1 MKLKNL
7 TYGLLATAML
17 ASCSD
22 DMNVNGPAANGGENL
37 TTGFIG
43 VSIGMP
49 SDGVTRGVN
58 DNFDNG
64 AGDGEK
70 GEYAVSSAAIIFF
83 KGPEENG
90 STFYRAYNLS
100 GAFNGYTDDPNQIT
114 SQQTATFPIDFAKEA
129 DERLWAM
136 AVINYGQAD
145 IQIEKGE
152 NKNSS
157 ATVKVGGQAV
167 DASWTIEQ
175 FMALTTDRAM
185 YSRDGATA
193 TATNFFMVNT
203 PYSRVQGGQYEPGLY
218 GGNDFRLLA
227 DVDRSRIYETEDEA
241 KQNPATEIFV
251 ERAVAKVDIT
261 ANLDNLAAG
270 LPGGV
275 KVKSVEWVLNNTEPS
290 SYVVRNLQKVGAGF
304 NVNSTPEWATYTS
317 QYLAPSP
324 NYYRFIGQA
333 PLKDFAKYRT
343 YFCEDPNG
351 DGVEV
356 AETPALTVLEN
367 PIFLPIGVANPQ
379 YCHENTFS
387 VANMNTFNTTCAM
400 IKVTYEDAD
409 GNTPTFYTI
418 GLNNTQMFTFEN
430 AARVLAVDVISNG
443 DIQDALKNYFEE
455 QKEPY
460 DNNISTSNLQYSDGS
475 AAALTANNEWME
487 ITFSNRRVEGRLVI
501 NSLKLYDGK
510 NGTKGDEIATFNYDD
525 DDEDNTVIKDLNAVQ
540 DIKAYSNGVSYYSV
554 LIKHF
559 GDEYTPWNP
568 TTLGIT
574 ETTPTTQESYFT
586 KANPA
591 QNFLGRYG
599 LVRNNWYSINLTK
612 INNFGEPT
620 VKDIHFDGTPDDKY
634 EKEEAISCRINIL
647 SWAKRSQSAEL

>member
-43 VSIGMP
+43 VTIGMP
-49 SDGVTRGVN
+49 SDGATRGVN
-58 DNFDNG
+58 DNFDDG

-100 GAFNGYTDDPNQIT
+100 GAFNGYADNPNQIT
-114 SQQTATFPIDFAKEA
+114 SQQTATFPVDFAKEA

-145 IQIEKGE
+145 IQIKNGE

-157 ATVKVGGQAV
+157 ATVTVAGQDV
-167 DASWTIEQ
+167 DASWTIER
-175 FMALTTDRAM
+175 FMALTTDRSL
-185 YSRDGATA
+185 YNGTGEG
-193 TATNFFMVNT
+193 ATNFFMVNT
-203 PYSRVQGGQYEPGLY
+203 PYSRVQGGIYEPGLY

-227 DVDRSRIYETEDEA
+227 DVDRSRIYETEEEA
-241 KQNPATEIFV
+241 KDNPATEIFV
-251 ERAVAKVDIT
+251 ERAVAKVDVT
-261 ANLDNLAAG
+261 ANLENLAAG

-275 KVKSVEWVLNNTEPS
+275 KVSKVEWVLNNTEPS

-351 DGVEV
+351 DGLD
-356 AETPALTVLEN
+356 ANGTTTLNIAEN
-367 PIFLPIGVANPQ
+367 PVFKAIGVANPQ

-400 IKVTYEDAD
+400 IKVTYEDAE

-443 DIQDALKNYFEE
+443 DIQEAVKNYFENKGE
-455 QKEPY
+455 AY
-460 DNNISTSNLQYSDGS
+460 DNNISTSDLAYTKDADSPT
-475 AAALTANNEWME
+475 LTANNEWMK
-487 ITFSNRRVEGRLVI
+487 ITFSNTLVEGRLVI
-501 NSLKLYDGK
+501 SELTLYNGK
-510 NGTKGDEIATFNYDD
+510 TGDRGEEITTYKYG
-525 DDEDNTVIKDLNAVQ
+525 EEVITALNAVQ
-540 DIKAYSNGVSYYSV
+540 EVKAYTQGVSYYSV

-568 TTLGIT
+568 TTLNIT

-586 KANPA
+586 KANPE

-620 VKDIHFDGTPDDKY
+620 VKDIHFDGTPDDKF

-647 SWAKRSQSAEL
+647 SWAKRQQNEEL

>member
-43 VSIGMP
+43 VTIGMP
-49 SDGVTRGVN
+49 SDAATRGYN
-58 DNFDNG
+58 DNFD
-64 AGDGEK
+64 DGPET
-70 GEYAVSSAAIIFF
+70 GREYAVSTAAIIFF

-90 STFYRAYNLS
+90 SKFYRAYSLS
-100 GAFNGYTDDPNQIT
+100 PDFGNYTDTPNQIT
-114 SQQTATFPIDFAKEA
+114 SQQTATFPVDFAKEA

-136 AVINYGQAD
+136 AIINYGQAGIE
-145 IQIEKGE
+145 IQKGAD
-152 NKNSS
+152 KNSS
-157 ATVKVGGQAV
+157 ATVRVNGNDVNAN
-167 DASWTIEQ
+167 WTIEQ
-175 FMALTTDRAM
+175 FMALTTTRAM
-185 YSRDGATA
+185 YEGNGAD
-193 TATNFFMVNT
+193 ATNFFMVNT

-218 GGNDFRLLA
+218 GGNDFRVLA
-227 DVDRSRIYETEDEA
+227 DVDRSRIYETEEDA
-241 KQNPATEIFV
+241 KSNPATEIFV

-275 KVKSVEWVLNNTEPS
+275 KVQSIDWVLSNIEPS
-290 SYVVRNLQKVGAGF
+290 SYVVRNLQKVGVGF
-304 NVNSTPEWATYTS
+304 NVNSTPYWATYTS
-317 QYLAPSP
+317 ELINPK
-324 NYYRFIGQA
+324 NYRFIGQA

-351 DGVEV
+351 DGLEV
-356 AETPALTVLEN
+356 ANTPALTVAPN
-367 PIFLPIGVANPQ
+367 PTFLPIGVANPQ

-387 VANMNTFNTTCAM
+387 VENMNTFNTTCAL
-400 IKVTYEDAD
+400 IKVTYEDATT
-409 GNTPTFYTI
+409 GRTPTFYTI

-443 DIQDALKNYFEE
+443 DIQAALKKHFEE
-455 QKEPY
+455 QNEAY
-460 DNNISTSNLQYSDGS
+460 DNNISTSNLNYSGDD
-475 AAALTANNEWME
+475 AATLTANNEWME
-487 ITFSNRRVEGRLVI
+487 ITFSNKRVEGRLVI

-510 NGTKGDEIATFNYDD
+510 NGTKGDLIATFNYDD
-525 DDEDNTVIKDLNAVQ
+525 DDNTVIKDLNAVQ

-586 KANPA
+586 NVKGNNANPT

-620 VKDIHFDGTPDDKY
+620 YKDIHFDGTPDDKF

-647 SWAKRSQSAEL
+647 SWAKRSQREEL

>member
-43 VSIGMP
+43 VTIGMP
-49 SDGVTRGVN
+49 SDGATRGVN
-58 DNFDNG
+58 DNFD
-64 AGDGEK
+64 DGTV
-70 GEYAVSSAAIIFF
+70 GEYAVNSAAIIFF

-100 GAFNGYTDDPNQIT
+100 NAFDGYADTPNQIT
-114 SQQTATFPIDFAKEA
+114 SQQTATFPVDFAKEA

-145 IQIEKGE
+145 IQIVNGE

-157 ATVKVGGQAV
+157 ATVTIAGQAV
-167 DASWTIEQ
+167 DASWTIER
-175 FMALTTDRAM
+175 FMSQTTDRAM
-185 YSRDGATA
+185 YNGTGAS
-193 TATNFFMVNT
+193 ATNFFMVNT
-203 PYSRVQGGQYEPGLY
+203 PYSRVQGGIYEPGLY
-218 GGNDFRLLA
+218 GGNDFRVLA

-261 ANLDNLAAG
+261 ADLENLAAG

-275 KVKSVEWVLNNTEPS
+275 KVSKVEWVLNNTEPS
-290 SYVVRNLQKVGAGF
+290 SYVVRNLQKVGEGF
-304 NVNSTPEWATYTS
+304 HVNSTPEWATYTS

-343 YFCEDPNG
+343 YFCEDPHG
-351 DGVEV
+351 DGLD
-356 AETPALTVLEN
+356 ANGPTALNIVEN
-367 PIFLPIGVANPQ
+367 PVFKAIGTANPQ

-443 DIQDALKNYFEE
+443 DIQEAVKNYFENKGE
-455 QKEPY
+455 AY
-460 DNNISTSNLQYSDGS
+460 DNNISTSDLDYTKDADSPT
-475 AAALTANNEWME
+475 LTANNEWMK
-487 ITFSNRRVEGRLVI
+487 ITFSNTLVEGRLVI
-501 NSLKLYDGK
+501 SELTLYNGK
-510 NGTKGDEIATFNYDD
+510 TGDRGEEITTYKYG
-525 DDEDNTVIKDLNAVQ
+525 EEVITALNAVQ
-540 DIKAYSNGVSYYSV
+540 EVKAYTQGVSYYSV

-574 ETTPTTQESYFT
+574 ETTPTTEESYFT
-586 KANPA
+586 KANPE

-599 LVRNNWYSINLTK
+599 VVRNNWYSINLTK

-620 VKDIHFDGTPDDKY
+620 VKDIHFDGTPDDKF

-647 SWAKRSQSAEL
+647 SWAKRQQNEEL

>member
-43 VSIGMP
+43 VTIGMP

-58 DNFDNG
+58 DNFD
-64 AGDGEK
+64 DGTV
-70 GEYAVSSAAIIFF
+70 GEYAVNSAAIIFF

-100 GAFNGYTDDPNQIT
+100 NAFDGYADTPNQIT
-114 SQQTATFPIDFAKEA
+114 SQQTATFPVDFAKEA

-145 IQIEKGE
+145 IQIVNGE

-157 ATVKVGGQAV
+157 ATVTIAGQGV
-167 DASWTIEQ
+167 DASWTIER
-175 FMALTTDRAM
+175 FMALTTDRSL
-185 YSRDGATA
+185 YNGTGEG
-193 TATNFFMVNT
+193 ATNFFMVNT
-203 PYSRVQGGQYEPGLY
+203 PYSRVQGGIYEPGLY

-290 SYVVRNLQKVGAGF
+290 SYVVRNLQKVGAAF

-317 QYLAPSP
+317 EYLAPSP

-351 DGVEV
+351 DGLD
-356 AETPALTVLEN
+356 ANGTTTLNIAEN
-367 PIFLPIGVANPQ
+367 PVFKAIGVANPQ

-443 DIQDALKNYFEE
+443 DIQDAVKNYFENKGE
-455 QKEPY
+455 AY
-460 DNNISTSNLQYSDGS
+460 DNNISTSDLDYTKDADSPT
-475 AAALTANNEWME
+475 LTANNEWMK
-487 ITFSNRRVEGRLVI
+487 ITFSNTLVEGRLVI
-501 NSLKLYDGK
+501 SELTLYNGK
-510 NGTKGDEIATFNYDD
+510 TGDRGEEITTYKYGDK
-525 DDEDNTVIKDLNAVQ
+525 VITDLNAVQ
-540 DIKAYSNGVSYYSV
+540 EVKAYTQGVSYYSV

-574 ETTPTTQESYFT
+574 ETTPTTEESYFT
-586 KANPA
+586 KANPE

-620 VKDIHFDGTPDDKY
+620 VKDIHFDGTPDDKF

-647 SWAKRSQSAEL
+647 SWAKRQQSEEL

>member
-43 VSIGMP
+43 VTIGMP
-49 SDGVTRGVN
+49 SDGATRGVN
-58 DNFDNG
+58 DNFD
-64 AGDGEK
+64 DGTV
-70 GEYAVSSAAIIFF
+70 GEYAVNSAAIIFF

-100 GAFNGYTDDPNQIT
+100 NAFDGYADTPNQIT
-114 SQQTATFPIDFAKEA
+114 SQQTATFPVDFAKEA

-145 IQIEKGE
+145 IQIVNGE

-157 ATVKVGGQAV
+157 ATVTIAGQAV
-167 DASWTIEQ
+167 DASWTIER
-175 FMALTTDRAM
+175 FMSQTTDRAM
-185 YSRDGATA
+185 YNGTGAS
-193 TATNFFMVNT
+193 ATNFFMVNT
-203 PYSRVQGGQYEPGLY
+203 PYSRVQGGIYEPGLY
-218 GGNDFRLLA
+218 GGNDFRVLA

-261 ANLDNLAAG
+261 ADLENLAAG

-275 KVKSVEWVLNNTEPS
+275 KVSKVEWVLNNTEPQ

-304 NVNSTPEWATYTS
+304 HVNSTPEWATYTS
-317 QYLAPSP
+317 EYLAPSP

-351 DGVEV
+351 DGLD
-356 AETPALTVLEN
+356 ANGTTTLNIAEN
-367 PIFLPIGVANPQ
+367 PVFKAIGVANPQ

-443 DIQDALKNYFEE
+443 DIQDAVKNYFENKGE
-455 QKEPY
+455 AY
-460 DNNISTSNLQYSDGS
+460 DNNISTSDLDYTKDADSPT
-475 AAALTANNEWME
+475 LTANNEWMK
-487 ITFSNRRVEGRLVI
+487 ITFSNTLVEGRLVI
-501 NSLKLYDGK
+501 SELTLYNGK
-510 NGTKGDEIATFNYDD
+510 TGDRGEEITTYKYGDE
-525 DDEDNTVIKDLNAVQ
+525 VITDLNAVQ
-540 DIKAYSNGVSYYSV
+540 EVKAYTQGVSYYSV

-574 ETTPTTQESYFT
+574 ETTPTTEESYFT
-586 KANPA
+586 KANPE

-599 LVRNNWYSINLTK
+599 VVRNNWYSINLTK